1 MKDAPSTSPIPLWAG
16 RFREPL
22 TDLAKRYSYSL
33 DLDSK
38 LFEEDIT
45 GSIAHARM
53 LGQCAIITKEEAST
67 IIEAL
72 AVLLSELKAKG
83 IPKDSGCED
92 IHSLI
97 EQLLIGKVGELGKKL
112 HTARSRNDQV
122 ALDEKL
128 YLRKATTNTIAL
140 LNSSIRALGARAEEC
155 IDILMPGFTHLQHAQ
170 PVLLSHHLLAYASMF
185 GRDITRFE
193 DLLQRADNSPL
204 GAAAFAGTPFPIDRE
219 AVAAELGFSSIVPN
233 SIDAV
238 SDRDHLIEFLSAC
251 SITMMHLSR
260 LAEEFVLWSTSEFN
274 FVSFP
279 DSLCT
284 GSSIMP
290 QKKNPD
296 MAELIRGKVGSVY
309 GSLVSL
315 LTTMKALPLAYNRDM
330 QEDKEPLFKAA
341 ETTISSIAMATELI
355 EGAIFNADIMRAQL
369 ASGFLTA
376 TELADH
382 LVAKGLPFRDA
393 HHVTGAAVGYCVA
406 TKKELHELSLEE
418 LQQFSPLIDSD
429 TLEVLIAEHS
439 IERKRS
445 AGSTA
450 TIEVKKQLASWKA
463 ILQ

>member
-1 MKDAPSTSPIPLWAG
+1 MKDAPNSTPIPLWAG

-22 TDLAKRYSYSL
+22 TELAKQYSYSL

-45 GSIAHARM
+45 GSMAHARM
-53 LGQCAIITKEEAST
+53 LGECAIITKEEAS
-67 IIEAL
+67 IITETL
-72 AVLLSELKAKG
+72 AVILSELKANG

-97 EQLLIGKVGELGKKL
+97 EQLLISKIGELGKKL

-128 YLRKATTNTIAL
+128 YLRRVATDTIAL
-140 LNSSIRALGARAEEC
+140 LNSCIKALVNRAEEC

-170 PVLLSHHLLAYASMF
+170 PVLLSQHLLAYASMF
-185 GRDITRFE
+185 GRDKTRFE
-193 DLLQRADNSPL
+193 DLRRRADISPL
-204 GAAAFAGTPFPIDRE
+204 GAAAFAGTPFPIDRK
-219 AVAAELGFSSIVPN
+219 AVATELGFSGIVAN

-260 LAEEFVLWSTSEFN
+260 FAEEFVLWSTSEFN
-274 FVSFP
+274 FISFP

-296 MAELIRGKVGSVY
+296 MAELIRGKVGLVY

-330 QEDKEPLFKAA
+330 QEDKEPFFKAV
-341 ETTISSIAMATELI
+341 EVTMGSIAMATELI
-355 EGAIFNADIMRAQL
+355 EGAIFNREAMKKQL

-406 TKKELHELSLEE
+406 VGKELHELSLEE

-429 TLEVLIAEHS
+429 TLGVLIVEGS
-439 IERKRS
+439 TERKRS
-445 AGSTA
+445 AGSTS